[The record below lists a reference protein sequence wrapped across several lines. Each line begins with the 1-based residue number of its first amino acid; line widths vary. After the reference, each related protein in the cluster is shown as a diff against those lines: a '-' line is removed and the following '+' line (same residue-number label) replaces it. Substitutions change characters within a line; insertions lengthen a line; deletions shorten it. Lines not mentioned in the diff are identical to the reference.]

1 MKTRRAARSPFVE
14 TLENRQ
20 LLSAVVDVRLTGGG
34 QSVVADHVGQ
44 VVNFDVFVTVTGNN
58 GSGSDEGLQILVGSM
73 LSSNITGGAA
83 AGNITLNRVA
93 PFNGPGSSNG
103 TQADVDGDGDLD
115 VGSNND
121 IDATPLF
128 VARDAGMNTSGTVS
142 GASNTFKVATGSF
155 TVSSLLTGVQT
166 NLTFRP
172 RAANPN
178 WTSALWQE
186 DGVTVP
192 FKNANNGTLAA
203 GASITL
209 KRSGAASINGRVFND
224 KNATGFFDG
233 DDTGIDGFR
242 VFLDSN
248 FNGVLDTGEVSKPVS
263 STGTYH
269 FTGIDAGTYRVRE
282 VFRQGWRQSFP
293 ALGYYEITL
302 KYGETAKT
310 QSFAN
315 TDTVVIKGKVW
326 NDTNKDGAIN
336 NGEGGIPGWTV
347 YLDLNHDGILDT
359 GDKSTTTDTAGN
371 YRFFQLPAGTY
382 VVRALPVATWRPTV
396 PGSGAKTVTLT
407 AGGTASNKNFGEKRF
422 K

>member
-1 MKTRRAARSPFVE
+1 MIRRRTRRTPTVE

-20 LLSAVVDVRLTGGG
+20 LLSAVVDVKLTGGG
-34 QSVVADHVGQ
+34 QSVQVTQVGQ
-44 VVNFDVFVTVTGNN
+44 VVNFDVFVTVTGSN
-58 GSGSDEGLQILVGSM
+58 GDGSDDGFQTLVGSM

-83 AGNITLNRVA
+83 LGNISMHPVSPYQPVGA
-93 PFNGPGSSNG
+93 SGV
-103 TQADVDGDGDLD
+103 TQDLDGDTDLD
-115 VGSNND
+115 VGAADTNGND
-121 IDATPLF
+121 LF
-128 VARDAGMNTSGTVS
+128 VARDPSMNTAGTVS

-155 TVSSLLTGVQT
+155 TVTSLLTGVQT
-166 NLTFRP
+166 NLAFHI
-172 RAANPN
+172 RATNPS

-186 DGVTVP
+186 DGSP
-192 FKNANNGTLAA
+192 LLKNANNASLTA
-203 GASITL
+203 GSTITL
-209 KRSGAASINGRVFND
+209 KRPGAASINGRVFND

-248 FNGVLDTGEVSKPVS
+248 FNGVLDSGEVSKPVS

-326 NDTNKDGAIN
+326 NDTNKDGQIN

-347 YLDLNHDGILDT
+347 FLDLNHSGVLDA
-359 GDKSTTTDTAGN
+359 GDVTNVTDANGN

-382 VVRALPVATWRPTV
+382 VVRAAPVATWKPTF
-396 PGSGAKTVTLT
+396 PGSGAKTVTLS
-407 AGGTASNKNFGEKRF
+407 AGSTASNKNFGEKRV

>member
-1 MKTRRAARSPFVE
+1 
-14 TLENRQ
+14 
-20 LLSAVVDVRLTGGG
+20 
-34 QSVVADHVGQ
+34 
-44 VVNFDVFVTVTGNN
+44 
-58 GSGSDEGLQILVGSM
+58 
-73 LSSNITGGAA
+73 
-83 AGNITLNRVA
+83 
-93 PFNGPGSSNG
+93 
-103 TQADVDGDGDLD
+103 
-115 VGSNND
+115 VGSND
-121 IDATPLF
+121 DTDATPLF
-128 VARDAGMNTSGTVS
+128 VARDASIDTTGTVS

-155 TVSSLLTGVQT
+155 TVTSLLTGVQT

-172 RAANPN
+172 RAANPG
-178 WTSALWQE
+178 WTSGLWQE
-186 DGVTVP
+186 DGTVP
-192 FKNANNGTLAA
+192 YKTATTGTLTA

-209 KRSGAASINGRVFND
+209 KRPGAASINGRVFND

-248 FNGVLDTGEVSKPVS
+248 FNGILDAGEVSKPVS
-263 STGTYH
+263 TTGTYH

-282 VFRQGWRQSFP
+282 VFRSGWRQSFP
-293 ALGYYEITL
+293 ALGYYQITL

-326 NDTNKDGAIN
+326 NDTNKDGQIN

-347 YLDLNHDGILDT
+347 FLDLNHSGVLDS
-359 GDKSTTTDTAGN
+359 GDVTNVTDANGN

-382 VVRALPVATWRPTV
+382 IVRAAPVATWKPTF
-396 PGSGAKTVTLT
+396 PGSGAKTVTLS